1 MAFNLNKL
9 KTKDTTAVQL
19 RDPATDELLYADDAK
34 TQAVQ
39 VNIFGPGSAPY
50 RNATLEMQNRQLK
63 RGKKQI
69 SAEVLREESVDL
81 LVACTESMENIEHN
95 GAVVTTKEQIKAVYN
110 DPQLGWLK
118 DQVDSALGDIANFL
132 QK

>member
-39 VNIFGPGSAPY
+39 VNIFGPGSSAY

>member
-1 MAFNLNKL
+1 MAFNLNTL
-9 KTKDTTAVQL
+9 KTKDTTAVHL
-19 RDPATDELLYADDAK
+19 RNPATDELLFDDEAK
-34 TQAVQ
+34 TKPVQ
-39 VNIFGPGSAPY
+39 VHIYGPGSSAY

-69 SAEVLREESVDL
+69 SAEVLREESIDL
-81 LVACTESMENIEHN
+81 LVACTASFENL
-95 GAVVTTKEQIKAVYN
+95 AVDNVEVATKEQIKAVYS